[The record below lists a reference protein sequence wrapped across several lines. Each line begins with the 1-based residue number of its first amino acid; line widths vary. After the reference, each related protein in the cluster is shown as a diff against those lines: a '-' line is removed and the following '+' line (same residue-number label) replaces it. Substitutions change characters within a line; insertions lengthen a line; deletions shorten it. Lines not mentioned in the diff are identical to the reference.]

1 MDHEFI
7 QKLQGLYQT
16 RGGQIWASWHSLED
30 AWFVV
35 KRNGSEIIRIEE
47 QINSS
52 IQAIQELGV
61 EQHRN
66 ELLKDLNRRLHNFL
80 ASAITLVRYT
90 DKHLNT
96 LHPGSDLYRQFC
108 ERKGDAYQNEPV
120 CILVEAL
127 RNVALH
133 YGLPE
138 IQISQTVEAP
148 PERKMNDPGTAHTV
162 VFSLDCLHAIALIK
176 ASGRKKQHKQA
187 WHFLENEAGDLF
199 PLTRMV
205 DRFLKATE
213 PIYVWLAE
221 AENRVEKGEVDRFIN
236 EYNELVEKYNIALK
250 GHSS

>member
-1 MDHEFI
+1 MERDKII

-16 RGGQIWASWHSLED
+16 RGGQVWASWRSLED

-35 KRNGSEIIRIEE
+35 RRNGSEIVRIEE
-47 QINSS
+47 QINASL
-52 IQAIQELGV
+52 QAIQELGV

-80 ASAITLVRYT
+80 ASAITLTRYT
-90 DKHLNT
+90 DKHLKT
-96 LHPGSDLYRQFC
+96 LHPGSDLYRRFC
-108 ERKGDAYQNEPV
+108 ERKGDAYRNEPV

-138 IQISQTVEAP
+138 IKISQTVKAP
-148 PERKMNDPGTAHTV
+148 PGGKMNDPGTAHTV
-162 VFSLDCLHAIALIK
+162 VFNLDCLHALALIK

-187 WHFLENEAGDLF
+187 WQFLENEAGDLF
-199 PLTRMV
+199 PLARLV

-213 PIYVWLAE
+213 PIYIWLAE
-221 AENRVEKGEVDRFIN
+221 TESLVEKDEVDRFIK
-236 EYNELVEKYNIALK
+236 EYDELVDKYNSTLR
-250 GHSS
+250 